1 MKSDLTPKQLNSVL
15 QSQHYKRQLAVFFYR
30 AELYNFVHPVATLLG
45 APVQSVAIQY
55 NRSAINSTSLTH
67 CTGAPKRVTTECTV
81 YAVQTCMI

>member
-45 APVQSVAIQY
+45 APVLSVFVIFSCLQGGQNITDIFQY
-55 NRSAINSTSLTH
+55 N
-67 CTGAPKRVTTECTV
+67 
-81 YAVQTCMI
+81 AVLHYIEICL